1 MSIYATL
8 CEYANNDWP
17 KGIPSS
23 TVVVSKIHMS
33 QAAAAIAAL
42 SDALRRQAVDAPDGA
57 DIHYEL
63 HNLAAYLSPEVRD
76 GD

>member
-42 SDALRRQAVDAPDGA
+42 SDALRRQAVDGCQPN
-57 DIHYEL
+57 E
-63 HNLAAYLSPEVRD
+63 
-76 GD
+76 